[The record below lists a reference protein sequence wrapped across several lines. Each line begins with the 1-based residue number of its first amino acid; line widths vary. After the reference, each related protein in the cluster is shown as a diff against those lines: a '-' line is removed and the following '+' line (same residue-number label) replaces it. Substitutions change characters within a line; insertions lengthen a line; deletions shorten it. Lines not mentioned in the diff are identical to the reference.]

1 MQISITAHPNS
12 KNPRVEKDLFGDLHV
27 YVKDPPLENRANGAV
42 IEALA
47 RHFKVKKYQIALL
60 RGSKSKQK
68 VFNISI

>member
-1 MQISITAHPNS
+1 
-12 KNPRVEKDLFGDLHV
+12 LHV